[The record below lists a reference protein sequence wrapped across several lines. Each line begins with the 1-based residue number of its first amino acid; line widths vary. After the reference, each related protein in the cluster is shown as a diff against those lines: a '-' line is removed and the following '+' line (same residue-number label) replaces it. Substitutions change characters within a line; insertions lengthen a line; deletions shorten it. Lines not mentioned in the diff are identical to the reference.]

1 MDSIVFL
8 YHQRLWTYGKILDK
22 IVRQGGVK
30 KVHKCRFSPLI
41 FLPFLM
47 IFQSIVY
54 YTNQIRTKF
63 DLPYSFTDK
72 SNDDSK
78 EDQIKDEKSE
88 WLLNWLRISKN
99 YFILTI
105 IDLYTIK
112 KIIKFFSWN
121 CRSMRLQQF
130 GIQRWRS

>member
-1 MDSIVFL
+1 
-8 YHQRLWTYGKILDK
+8 
-22 IVRQGGVK
+22 
-30 KVHKCRFSPLI
+30 
-41 FLPFLM
+41 M

-88 WLLNWLRISKN
+88 
-99 YFILTI
+99 
-105 IDLYTIK
+105 
-112 KIIKFFSWN
+112 
-121 CRSMRLQQF
+121 
-130 GIQRWRS
+130 